1 MNRFPAKQAGLAL
14 LVLVLTVSVF
24 LIGCGKNQDCK
35 ATVTCLTTTGA
46 PMAGAEVK
54 LEHGDVLMTATT
66 DGSGTANF
74 ESQLP
79 MILDITVNGSP
90 TGRVARMEE
99 GKTDNVTVQ

>member
-1 MNRFPAKQAGLAL
+1 MNKFLARLAGSAL
-14 LVLVLTVSVF
+14 LVAVMSMSIFVT
-24 LIGCGKNQDCK
+24 GCSKNQECK
-35 ATVTCLTTTGA
+35 ATITCLTATGA

-79 MILDITVNGSP
+79 MILDILVNGNA

-99 GKTDNVTVQ
+99 GLTDNVTVQ